1 MTSATERNTATS
13 TAANG
18 SPQGQQLQEAATG
31 LMDQAART
39 ADAQASTTM
48 TQVGDTLQKVATHI
62 RMAGDELRSDQPQVA
77 GFISTAA
84 EKVDGAATYLRDH
97 DASEALDSV
106 QRFARSQPA
115 LVIGAGL
122 AAGLIIGRVLRGGAE
137 TAAERGSEM
146 GYRGRY
152 GGTYDSA
159 RGYRASSYGTSG
171 YGESRYGSTGYGSAD
186 YGSSASGASDYGTSG
201 GATTA
206 RSTDDMLRDSATGD
220 AVRDEAPTARS
231 R

>member
-137 TAAERGSEM
+137 TAADGGSQMGDRRG
-146 GYRGRY
+146 Y
-152 GGTYDSA
+152 GGTYESTRTQ

-171 YGESRYGSTGYGSAD
+171 A
-186 YGSSASGASDYGTSG
+186 GASAYG
-201 GATTA
+201 
-206 RSTDDMLRDSATGD
+206 STDDMLRDSATGD